1 MSRAPVRRSHLVS
14 PFGTGSLLVAP
25 DGTSMIA
32 AGLDHWFAHDDGR
45 ELDDAEF
52 RIEEWRL
59 QRRLGV
65 SHFRLPP
72 DYRRR
77 RPGQDVPNTGL
88 TIPFLRF
95 PRWHFCPGCKRLS
108 RLRME
113 TRGRQICNFCKDEN
127 RTRFLA
133 QVPFVAMCDAGHLQD
148 FPWSEWVHS
157 SSAPSCNGELRLY
170 STGGTTLANQR
181 VACTCGKSRNLGG
194 ITEASTDGMSSFL
207 TTNLEPGQRYTCRGV
222 TPQHGS
228 DRSGSCDRPLRGS
241 LRSATNLYFG
251 LVRSAIYLPSTAA
264 GTAPGELVSLLLGEP
279 DLVDRIA
286 SYGDADRAISADTL
300 RSGYRK
306 KLKSYS
312 DAELEAAAKAAYAV
326 VDGAKD
332 VAPDDGDDEETEEQF
347 RRAEAHVLSEA
358 SDRGEELT
366 VVQVHGSDYAGIA
379 AAAFSQVNL
388 VERLRETRVLAG
400 FSRVFPDERPDPAKR
415 ASQLW
420 LKPPQPSE
428 AWLPGYTVFGEGLF
442 FTFEA
447 ARVAA
452 WEQKPEVIKR
462 TTFLRERYD
471 RARETRN
478 LRERDLSARFLL
490 VHTFAHVLM
499 NQLSF
504 ECGYSSAALRERLYV
519 STEPGQEQAAL
530 LIYTAA
536 GDAEGTMGGLVRMG
550 RPGYLENVLEAAL
563 KGSSWCA
570 SDPVCMEIGSAHG
583 QGPDS
588 CNLAA
593 CHGCGLVPETACEE
607 FNRFLD
613 RGVLTG
619 DSANPGF
626 GYFPTCGWST

>member
-1 MSRAPVRRSHLVS
+1 VRRSHLVS
-14 PFGTGSLLVAP
+14 PFGTGALLVAP

-32 AGLDHWFAHDDGR
+32 AGLDHWFDDGDGR
-45 ELDDAEF
+45 DLDPAEF

-65 SHFRLPP
+65 NHFRLPP
-72 DYRRR
+72 DYRRPR
-77 RPGQDVPNTGL
+77 TGQDVPNTGL

-95 PRWHFCPGCKRLS
+95 PRWHFCPGCKTLDRI
-108 RLRME
+108 RME
-113 TRGRQICNFCKDEN
+113 ARGRQKCTKCAAESK
-127 RTRFLA
+127 TRVLA

-148 FPWSEWVHS
+148 FPWNEWVHS
-157 SSAPSCNGELRLY
+157 STAPNCRGELKLY

-181 VACTCGKSRNLGG
+181 VTCSCGKSRNLSS
-194 ITEASTDGMSSFL
+194 ITEASTDGSASFL
-207 TTNLEPGQRYTCRGV
+207 STNLEPGQRYLCRGV

-228 DRSGSCDRPLRGS
+228 DLPGTCDRPLRGS
-241 LRSATNLYFG
+241 LRSATNLYYG

-264 GTAPGELVSLLLGEP
+264 GTAPTELVDLLLNEP
-279 DLVDRIA
+279 DLIDRITT
-286 SYGDADRAISADTL
+286 YGDAGRAISPDTL

-306 KLKSYS
+306 KLKAYT
-312 DAELEAAAKAAYAV
+312 DRELEAAAKAAYLV
-326 VDGAKD
+326 IDDAKE
-332 VAPDDGDDEETEEQF
+332 VPQDDGDDEETEEQF
-347 RRAEAHVLSEA
+347 RRAEAHVLGEA
-358 SDRGEELT
+358 TESDELT
-366 VVQVHGSDYAGIA
+366 VVPVTA
-379 AAAFSQVNL
+379 ASYEGVTATAFSRVNL
-388 VERLRETRVLAG
+388 VRRLRETRVLAG
-400 FSRVFPDERPDPAKR
+400 FSRVFPDERPNAAKR
-415 ASQLW
+415 VGQLW
-420 LKPPQPSE
+420 LKPPPMTES
-428 AWLPGYTVFGEGLF
+428 WLPGHTVFGEGLF
-442 FTFEA
+442 FSLDPE
-447 ARVAA
+447 RVST
-452 WEQKPEVIKR
+452 WEQLPEVSDRVKR
-462 TTFLRERYD
+462 LRDRYEH
-471 RARETRN
+471 AREQRG
-478 LRERDLSARFLL
+478 LRERDLTARFLL

-519 STEPGQEQAAL
+519 SSETGEEQAAV

-563 KGSSWCA
+563 RGSSWCA

-593 CHGCGLVPETACEE
+593 CHGCALVPETACEE

-619 DSANPGF
+619 DVANPGL
-626 GYFPTCGWST
+626 GYFPMCGWSA